1 MTANSDIKSVR
12 RDFPILSREING
24 SPLVYLDNGATTHKP
39 ATVIDTIDE
48 YYREHNSNVHRGVH
62 SLSQFATTLY
72 EHARENVRRF
82 IGAEYAH
89 EILFTKGTT
98 DSINLVASAFGDAFI
113 RAGDE
118 IIISAMEHH
127 ANIVPWQMLCQRKGA
142 QLKVIEITPEGEL
155 NLDSFTRLLCD
166 KTRLVAVTQVSNTL
180 GTINPVEIIINQAHT
195 MGAKVLIDGAQAV
208 PHFPVNVQALD
219 ADFYAFSGHK
229 MFGPT
234 GVGILYGKQSLLNA
248 MPPYQ
253 GGGNMIKKVTFE
265 KTTYNE
271 LPHKFEPG
279 TPNIAGGIGLS
290 AAIDY
295 LEALEAKAMQAHEHH
310 LLQTAT
316 EGLKQIKGLKII
328 GTAKNKI
335 GVISFLIDGTHPFDV
350 GTLLDQQGVAVR
362 TGHHC
367 CQPLMDYYQ
376 IPGTIRASFALYNN
390 QADVNTFLKAMQR
403 SVNMLT

>member
-1 MTANSDIKSVR
+1 MTANFDIKSVR

-39 ATVIDTIDE
+39 ATVIDAIDE

-62 SLSQFATTLY
+62 SLSQLATTLY
-72 EHARENVRRF
+72 EQARENVRRF

-113 RAGDE
+113 SAGDE

-219 ADFYAFSGHK
+219 ADFYVFSGHK

-279 TPNIAGGIGLS
+279 TPNIAGVIGLS

-328 GTAKNKI
+328 GTTKSKV

-376 IPGTIRASFALYNN
+376 TPGTIRASFALYNN
-390 QADVNTFLKAMQR
+390 QADVNTFLKATQR
-403 SVNMLT
+403 SANMLA

>member
-1 MTANSDIKSVR
+1 MTANFDIKSVR

-24 SPLVYLDNGATTHKP
+24 NPLVYLDNSATTQKP
-39 ATVIDTIDE
+39 ATVIDAIDE

-62 SLSQFATTLY
+62 SLSQLATTFY
-72 EHARENVRRF
+72 EHARENVHRF
-82 IGAEYAH
+82 IGAEHAH
-89 EILFTKGTT
+89 EVLFTKGTT
-98 DSINLVASAFGDAFI
+98 DSINLVASAFGEAFI
-113 RAGDE
+113 CAGDE
-118 IIISAMEHH
+118 VIISAMEHH
-127 ANIVPWQMLCQRKGA
+127 ANIVPWQMLCQRTGA
-142 QLKVIEITPEGEL
+142 QLKIIKITPEGEL
-155 NLDSFTRLLCD
+155 DLDSFAQLLSD

-180 GTINPVEIIINQAHT
+180 GTINPVEIIISQAHA
-195 MGAKVLIDGAQAV
+195 MGAKVLVDGAQAL

-229 MFGPT
+229 LFGPT
-234 GVGILYGKQSLLNA
+234 GVGILYGKQDLLNA

-295 LEALEAKAMQAHEHH
+295 LAALDTKAIQTHEHQ
-310 LLQTAT
+310 LLQSVT
-316 EGLKQIKGLKII
+316 EGLNQIKGLKII
-328 GTAKNKI
+328 GNAKNKAS
-335 GVISFLIDGTHPFDV
+335 VISFLIDGTHPFDV

-376 IPGTIRASFALYNN
+376 TPGTIRASFALYNN
-390 QADVNTFLKAMQR
+390 QADVNAFLKATQR
-403 SVNMLT
+403 SANMLA

>member
-1 MTANSDIKSVR
+1 MR

-24 SPLVYLDNGATTHKP
+24 SPLVYLDNGATTQKP
-39 ATVIDTIDE
+39 AAVIDTIDE

-62 SLSQFATTLY
+62 SLSQLATTLY

-82 IGAEYAH
+82 IGAGYAE

-113 RAGDE
+113 KAGDE

-155 NLDSFTRLLCD
+155 NLDSFAQLLCD
-166 KTRLVAVTQVSNTL
+166 KTRLVAITQVSNAL
-180 GTINPVEIIINQAHT
+180 GSINPVKSIISQARA
-195 MGAKVLIDGAQAV
+195 MGAKTLIDGAQAV
-208 PHFPVNVQALD
+208 PHFPINVQALD
-219 ADFYAFSGHK
+219 VDFYAFSGHK
-229 MFGPT
+229 LFGPT
-234 GVGILYGKQSLLNA
+234 GVGILYGKQELLNA

-295 LEALEAKAMQAHEHH
+295 LTALDAQAIQEHEHQ
-310 LLQTAT
+310 LLQSAT
-316 EGLKQIKGLKII
+316 EGLNQIKGLKII
-328 GTAKNKI
+328 GTTKNKAS
-335 GVISFLIDGTHPFDV
+335 VISFLIDGTHPFDV
-350 GTLLDQQGVAVR
+350 GTLLDQQGIAVR

-367 CQPLMDYYQ
+367 CQPLMDYYK
-376 IPGTIRASFALYNN
+376 IPGTIRASFSLYNN
-390 QADVNTFLKAMQR
+390 QADVDAFLEATQR
-403 SVNMLT
+403 AANMLA

>member
-1 MTANSDIKSVR
+1 MTANFDIKSVR

-24 SPLVYLDNGATTHKP
+24 NPLVYLDNSATTQKP
-39 ATVIDTIDE
+39 ATVIDAIDE

-62 SLSQFATTLY
+62 SLSQLATTFY
-72 EHARENVRRF
+72 EHARENVHRF
-82 IGAEYAH
+82 IGAEHAH

-98 DSINLVASAFGDAFI
+98 DSINLVASAFGEAFI
-113 RAGDE
+113 CAGDE
-118 IIISAMEHH
+118 VIISAMEHH
-127 ANIVPWQMLCQRKGA
+127 ANIVPWQMLCQRTGA
-142 QLKVIEITPEGEL
+142 QLKIIKITPEGEL
-155 NLDSFTRLLCD
+155 DLDSFAQLLSD

-180 GTINPVEIIINQAHT
+180 GTINPVEIIISQAHA

-229 MFGPT
+229 LFGPT
-234 GVGILYGKQSLLNA
+234 GVGILYGKQDLLNA

-295 LEALEAKAMQAHEHH
+295 LAALDAKAIQTHEHQ
-310 LLQTAT
+310 LLQSAT
-316 EGLKQIKGLKII
+316 EGLSQIKGLKII
-328 GTAKNKI
+328 GNAKNKAS
-335 GVISFLIDGTHPFDV
+335 VISFLIDGTHPFDV

-376 IPGTIRASFALYNN
+376 TPGTIRASFALYNN
-390 QADVNTFLKAMQR
+390 QADVNAFLKATQR
-403 SVNMLT
+403 SANMLA

>member
-1 MTANSDIKSVR
+1 MTANFDIKSVR
-12 RDFPILSREING
+12 RDFPILSRKING

-39 ATVIDTIDE
+39 ATVIDAINE

-72 EHARENVRRF
+72 EQARENVRRF

-89 EILFTKGTT
+89 EVLFTKGTT

-113 RAGDE
+113 GAGDE

-155 NLDSFTRLLCD
+155 NLDSFARLLCD

-219 ADFYAFSGHK
+219 ADFYVFSGHK

-328 GTAKNKI
+328 GTAKSKV

-376 IPGTIRASFALYNN
+376 TPGTIRASFALYNN
-390 QADVNTFLKAMQR
+390 QADVNAFLKATQR
-403 SVNMLT
+403 SANMLA

>member
-1 MTANSDIKSVR
+1 MTANFDIKSVR
-12 RDFPILSREING
+12 RDFPILSRKING

-39 ATVIDTIDE
+39 ATVIDAINE

-62 SLSQFATTLY
+62 SLSQLATTLY
-72 EHARENVRRF
+72 EQARENVRRF

-127 ANIVPWQMLCQRKGA
+127 ANIVPWQMLCQRNGA

-155 NLDSFTRLLCD
+155 NLDSFARLLCD
-166 KTRLVAVTQVSNTL
+166 KTRLVAVTHVSNTL

-219 ADFYAFSGHK
+219 ADFYVFSGHK

-328 GTAKNKI
+328 GTAKSKVD
-335 GVISFLIDGTHPFDV
+335 VISFLIDGTHPFDV

-376 IPGTIRASFALYNN
+376 TPGTIRASFALYNN
-390 QADVNTFLKAMQR
+390 QADVNTFLKATQR
-403 SVNMLT
+403 SANMLA

>member
-1 MTANSDIKSVR
+1 MTANFDIKSVR

-24 SPLVYLDNGATTHKP
+24 NPLVYLDNSATTQKP
-39 ATVIDTIDE
+39 ATVIDAIDE

-62 SLSQFATTLY
+62 SLSQQATTLY
-72 EHARENVRRF
+72 ERARENIRGF
-82 IGAEYAH
+82 IGAEHAN

-98 DSINLVASAFGDAFI
+98 DSINLVASAFGSTFI
-113 RAGDE
+113 SAGDE
-118 IIISAMEHH
+118 IIISEMEHH

-142 QLKVIEITPEGEL
+142 QLKIIKITPEGEL
-155 NLDSFTRLLCD
+155 DLDSFAQLLSD

-180 GTINPVEIIINQAHT
+180 GTINPVEIIISQAHA

-229 MFGPT
+229 LFGPT
-234 GVGILYGKQSLLNA
+234 GVGILYGKQDLLNA
-248 MPPYQ
+248 MAPYQ

-295 LEALEAKAMQAHEHH
+295 LAALDAKAIQAHEHQ
-310 LLQTAT
+310 LLHSAT
-316 EGLKQIKGLKII
+316 EGLSQIKGLKII
-328 GTAKNKI
+328 GNPENKAS
-335 GVISFLIDGTHPFDV
+335 VISFLIDGAHPFDV

-376 IPGTIRASFALYNN
+376 TPGTIRASFALYNN
-390 QADVNTFLKAMQR
+390 QVDVDAFIKATQR
-403 SVNMLT
+403 SANMLA

>member
-1 MTANSDIKSVR
+1 MTANFDIKSVR

-24 SPLVYLDNGATTHKP
+24 NPLVYLDNSATTQKP
-39 ATVIDTIDE
+39 ATVIDAIDE

-62 SLSQFATTLY
+62 SLSQLATTFY
-72 EHARENVRRF
+72 EHARENVHRF
-82 IGAEYAH
+82 IGAEHAH
-89 EILFTKGTT
+89 EVLFTKGTT
-98 DSINLVASAFGDAFI
+98 DSINLVASAFGEAFI
-113 RAGDE
+113 CAGDE
-118 IIISAMEHH
+118 VIISAMEHH
-127 ANIVPWQMLCQRKGA
+127 ANIVPWQMLCQRTGA
-142 QLKVIEITPEGEL
+142 QLKIIKITPEGEL
-155 NLDSFTRLLCD
+155 DLDSFAQLLSD

-180 GTINPVEIIINQAHT
+180 GTINPVEIIISQAHA

-229 MFGPT
+229 LFGPT
-234 GVGILYGKQSLLNA
+234 GVGILYGKQDLLNA

-295 LEALEAKAMQAHEHH
+295 LAALDAKAIQTHEHQ
-310 LLQTAT
+310 LLQSVT
-316 EGLKQIKGLKII
+316 EGLNQIKGLKII
-328 GTAKNKI
+328 GNAKNKAS
-335 GVISFLIDGTHPFDV
+335 VISFLIDGTHPFDV

-376 IPGTIRASFALYNN
+376 TPGTIRASFALYNN
-390 QADVNTFLKAMQR
+390 QADVNAFLKATQR
-403 SVNMLT
+403 SANMLA

>member
-1 MTANSDIKSVR
+1 MIENFDIKSVR

-24 SPLVYLDNGATTHKP
+24 SPLVYLDNGATTQKP
-39 ATVIDTIDE
+39 AAVIDTIDE

-62 SLSQFATTLY
+62 SLSQLATTLY

-82 IGAEYAH
+82 IGAGYAE

-113 RAGDE
+113 KAGDE

-155 NLDSFTRLLCD
+155 NLDSFAQLLCD
-166 KTRLVAVTQVSNTL
+166 KTRLVAITQVSNAL
-180 GTINPVEIIINQAHT
+180 GSINPVKSIISQARA
-195 MGAKVLIDGAQAV
+195 MGAKTLIDGAQAV
-208 PHFPVNVQALD
+208 PHFPINVQALD
-219 ADFYAFSGHK
+219 VDFYAFSGHK
-229 MFGPT
+229 LFGPT
-234 GVGILYGKQSLLNA
+234 GVGILYGKQELLNV

-295 LEALEAKAMQAHEHH
+295 LTALDAQAIQAHEHQ
-310 LLQTAT
+310 LLQSAT
-316 EGLKQIKGLKII
+316 EGLNQIKGLKII
-328 GTAKNKI
+328 GTTKNKAS
-335 GVISFLIDGTHPFDV
+335 VISFLIDGAHPFDV
-350 GTLLDQQGVAVR
+350 GTLLDQQGIAVR

-367 CQPLMDYYQ
+367 CQPLMDYYKT
-376 IPGTIRASFALYNN
+376 PGTIRASFSLYNN
-390 QADVNTFLKAMQR
+390 QADVDAFLEATQR
-403 SVNMLT
+403 AANMLA